1 MNSVRF
7 AGQGKIEIVDVPRP
21 VPGPGEALVKTV
33 VSAICGSEL
42 GCYRNAGMA
51 GNGGHEAAGI
61 IAELGDG
68 VFNLA
73 IGDRVGVSAISGCG
87 HCEYCEKQQ
96 YTWCNNK
103 AFHGNM
109 HAEYFLAA
117 ANGCHILSPDIDW
130 NTGVLISGDG
140 MGVPYH
146 TSTKIIAP
154 DARVVAVFGAGPI
167 GLGNTMLE
175 RYLGRKVIVVDIS
188 ETRLKF
194 AERFGAVLTLNPTKC
209 NAVEEIKK
217 YTSGKGADFCIEAAG
232 IKATALNCFDAVKT
246 GGQVIFNGE
255 QGEVPFSISDH
266 FIRRDITATGSW
278 FYHFSEYR
286 NMLEMYRHGFKV
298 QDLISDEFPFEKSD
312 EAYALFAAGESAKV
326 ILKYS

>member
-7 AGQGKIEIVDVPRP
+7 AGHGKIEIVEVPRP
-21 VPGPGEALVKTV
+21 VPGQGEVLVKTV

-42 GCYRNAGMA
+42 PCYRNDGMA

-61 IAELGDG
+61 ITELGNG
-68 VFNLA
+68 VAGLS

-87 HCEYCEKQQ
+87 HCEYCEKLQ
-96 YTWCNNK
+96 YTWCKNR

-117 ANGCHILSPDIDW
+117 ANGCHILPPDINW

-146 TSTKIIAP
+146 TSTKIIAS
-154 DARVVAVFGAGPI
+154 DVQIVAIFGAGPI
-167 GLGNTMLE
+167 GLGNIMLE
-175 RYLGRKVIVVDIS
+175 SRLGRKTIAVDIS
-188 ETRLKF
+188 PARLKF
-194 AERFGAVLTLNPTKC
+194 AEQFGAVLTLNPTQC
-209 NAVEEIKK
+209 DAIAEIKK
-217 YTSGKGADFCIEAAG
+217 YTSGNGADIGIEAAG
-232 IKATALNCFDAVKT
+232 IKSTALNCFDAVKT

-255 QGEVPFSISDH
+255 QGEVPLSISDC

-278 FYHFSEYR
+278 FYHFGEYDR
-286 NMLEMYRHGFKV
+286 MLEMCRNGF
-298 QDLISDEFPFEKSD
+298 QAQELISAEFPFEKAA
-312 EAYALFAAGESAKV
+312 EAYALFASGKSAKV
-326 ILKYS
+326 VLKYA